1 MVMEIL
7 AQRISPKWVQEGLT
21 IFADDHWAA
30 WTVEDRSTLTAEA
43 LSSLL
48 RNERWIKPLVL
59 EPLNASLIQRATL
72 RVFARRPR
80 QGTNDS
86 TPPAPQFQCW
96 LTAKDSCKGND
107 LRS

>member
-1 MVMEIL
+1 MEI
-7 AQRISPKWVQEGLT
+7 A
-21 IFADDHWAA
+21 
-30 WTVEDRSTLTAEA
+30 AEA

-59 EPLNASLIQRATL
+59 EPLNTSLIQRATL

-86 TPPAPQFQCW
+86 TPPAPHFNV
-96 LTAKDSCKGND
+96 G
-107 LRS
+107 